1 MNQKEYNKI
10 STQNFIFYT
19 YTYTYIHIYIFLTA
33 YLYLHSKEP
42 IQLAQKM
49 ARQRKQEIREKF

>member
-19 YTYTYIHIYIFLTA
+19 YTYIYIFLTA